1 MRIEVEG
8 SGPDLVLVHG
18 WAMHAGIFAPIRA
31 ALAQRFRVHAVDLPG
46 HGTSPEREGPLDLRA
61 VAMRLVA
68 AVPGA
73 WWLGWSLGGLVALEA
88 AIEHPHAV
96 RGVALIAASPRFV
109 TGPDWPHGVA
119 QAVFDEFAAGLARD
133 WRGTL
138 DRFLALEVAG
148 SDRARA
154 ELRELRAHLYER
166 GEPALHVLDDG
177 LRILA
182 GTDLRAEL
190 PQLAVP
196 TLWIAG
202 SRDRLVPAAAMAA
215 AAELA
220 RGHFVA
226 IDGGG
231 HAPFIG
237 HPDRVLHALD
247 DWRAA
252 GSAR

>member
-31 ALAQRFRVHAVDLPG
+31 GLAMRFRVHAVDLPG
-46 HGTSPEREGPLDLRA
+46 HGTSPEREGRLDLRE
-61 VAMRLVA
+61 VASRLVA

-88 AIEHPHAV
+88 ALEQPHAV
-96 RGVALIAASPRFV
+96 RGAALIAASPRFV
-109 TGPDWPHGVA
+109 AGPDWPHGV
-119 QAVFDEFAAGLARD
+119 QHAVFAEFAAGLARD

-138 DRFLALEVAG
+138 ERFLALEVAG

-166 GEPALHVLDDG
+166 GEPVLHVLEDG
-177 LRILA
+177 LSILA
-182 GTDLRAEL
+182 ETDLRNEL
-190 PQLAVP
+190 PGLAVP

-202 SRDRLVPAAAMAA
+202 RRDRLVPAAAMEAA
-215 AAELA
+215 SGLA
-220 RGHFVA
+220 RGRFVA

-247 DWRAA
+247 EWLAA
-252 GSAR
+252 ESGR

>member
-31 ALAQRFRVHAVDLPG
+31 ELTARFRVHAVDLPG
-46 HGTSPEREGPLDLRA
+46 HGRSPEREGPLDLRA
-61 VAMRLVA
+61 VATRLVA

-88 AIEHPHAV
+88 AIEHPHSV

-109 TGPDWPHGVA
+109 AGPDWPHGVA
-119 QAVFDEFAAGLARD
+119 PAVFEEFAESLARD

-166 GEPALHVLDDG
+166 GEPAFNVLADG
-177 LRILA
+177 LSILA
-182 GTDLRAEL
+182 STDLRAEL

-202 SRDRLVPAAAMAA
+202 TRDRLVPAAAMAA
-215 AAELA
+215 AAKLA
-220 RGHFVA
+220 RGRFIA
-226 IDGGG
+226 IEGGG

-237 HPDRVLHALD
+237 HPDEVLHALD
-247 DWRAA
+247 EWRAA
-252 GSAR
+252 GSDR

>member
-1 MRIEVEG
+1 MRIEVDG

-31 ALAQRFRVHAVDLPG
+31 ELAARFRVHAVDLPG
-46 HGTSPEREGPLDLRA
+46 HGTSPEREGRLDLRE
-61 VAMRLVA
+61 VASRLVA

-88 AIEHPHAV
+88 ALEHPHAV

-109 TGPDWPHGVA
+109 DAPDWPHGVA
-119 QAVFDEFAAGLARD
+119 HAVFDEFAAGLVRD

-166 GEPALHVLDDG
+166 GEPALHVLEDG
-177 LRILA
+177 LSILA
-182 GTDLRAEL
+182 DTDLRAEL
-190 PQLAVP
+190 PGIAVP

-202 SRDRLVPAAAMAA
+202 RRDRLVPASAMEAA
-215 AAELA
+215 ARLA
-220 RGHFVA
+220 RGSFVA

-247 DWRAA
+247 QWLAA
-252 GSAR
+252 ESTR

>member
-8 SGPDLVLVHG
+8 AGPDLVLVHG
-18 WAMHAGIFAPIRA
+18 WAMHAGIFAPIRE
-31 ALAQRFRVHAVDLPG
+31 ALAARFRVHAVDLPG
-46 HGTSPEREGPLDLRA
+46 HGASPDREGPLDLRA
-61 VAMRLVA
+61 VARRLVA

-88 AIEHPHAV
+88 AIDHPHAV
-96 RGVALIAASPRFV
+96 RGAALIAASLRFV
-109 TGPDWPHGVA
+109 AGPDWPHGVA
-119 QAVFDEFAAGLARD
+119 HAVFDAFAAGLARD

-138 DRFLALEVAG
+138 ERFLALEVAG

-166 GEPALHVLDDG
+166 GEPALHVLEDG

-182 GTDLRAEL
+182 DTDLRAEL
-190 PQLAVP
+190 PGLAVP

-202 SRDRLVPAAAMAA
+202 RRDRLVPAAAMEAA
-215 AAELA
+215 AAMA
-220 RGHFVA
+220 RGRFVA

-237 HPDRVLHALD
+237 HPGRVIDALD
-247 DWRAA
+247 AWIAEASR
-252 GSAR
+252 R

>member
-1 MRIEVEG
+1 V
-8 SGPDLVLVHG
+8 
-18 WAMHAGIFAPIRA
+18 
-31 ALAQRFRVHAVDLPG
+31 
-46 HGTSPEREGPLDLRA
+46 
-61 VAMRLVA
+61 VARLVA
-68 AVPGA
+68 R
-73 WWLGWSLGGLVALEA
+73 GLVALEA

-109 TGPDWPHGVA
+109 AGSDWPHGVA
-119 QAVFDEFAAGLARD
+119 HALFDEFAAGLARD

-154 ELRELRAHLYER
+154 ELRALRAHLYER

-182 GTDLRAEL
+182 GTDLRPEL

-220 RGHFVA
+220 RGHCVA
-226 IDGGG
+226 IEGGG

-237 HPDRVLHALD
+237 HPDRVLRALD
-247 DWRAA
+247 EWRAGA
-252 GSAR
+252 TR

>member
-1 MRIEVEG
+1 MRIEVDG

-31 ALAQRFRVHAVDLPG
+31 ELAARFRVHAVDLPG
-46 HGTSPEREGPLDLRA
+46 HGTSPEREGRLDLRE
-61 VAMRLVA
+61 VASRLVA

-88 AIEHPHAV
+88 ALEHPHAV
-96 RGVALIAASPRFV
+96 RGAALIAASPRFV
-109 TGPDWPHGVA
+109 DAPDWPHGVA
-119 QAVFDEFAAGLARD
+119 HAVFDEFAAGLARD

-138 DRFLALEVAG
+138 ERFLALEVAG

-166 GEPALHVLDDG
+166 GEPALHVLEGG
-177 LRILA
+177 LSILA
-182 GTDLRAEL
+182 DTDLRAEL
-190 PQLAVP
+190 PGIAVP

-202 SRDRLVPAAAMAA
+202 LRDRLVPAAAMEAA
-215 AAELA
+215 AAMA
-220 RGHFVA
+220 RGRFVA

-247 DWRAA
+247 QWLAA
-252 GSAR
+252 ESTR